1 MHTLY
6 FTRHGKTEW
15 NELRKVCGISESSL
29 TQTGKL
35 QAQNAAEYLKS
46 NKIKIDQILCSP
58 LQRAKETA
66 QIISEALNIPF
77 KTEELLKE
85 RNCGI
90 FEGTNYDSLEMHES
104 QKQIAIRYGGESVLQ
119 TVHRIYTLLDDL
131 TSPKNADKI
140 YLLVGHNGIS
150 KAVHSYFCE
159 MNTEEF
165 LSWRIQNCQIMKYE
179 FQ

>member
-29 TQTGKL
+29 SATGKL
-35 QAQNAAEYLKS
+35 QAQEAAEYIKS
-46 NKIKIDQILCSP
+46 NGIKIDQILCSP

-66 QIISEALNIPF
+66 QIISDSLNITF
-77 KTEELLKE
+77 KTEELLME

-90 FEGTNYDSLEMHES
+90 FEGTNYDSPEMRAS
-104 QKQIAIRYGGESVLQ
+104 QKQVALRYGGESVLQ
-119 TVHRIYTLLDDL
+119 TVHRIYTLLDEL
-131 TSPKNADKI
+131 TNQKNADKI

-159 MNTEEF
+159 MTTEEF
-165 LSWRIQNCQIMKYE
+165 LSWRIKNCQIVKYE
-179 FQ
+179 F